1 MPLDSDNR
9 IAHPKNVFLQLVL
22 LTLCILGGLFVGQ
35 FFTFSFLL
43 VAYNFELNKIQ
54 ELLVIQSFSS
64 DGHFA
69 LLSLQAI
76 SSFSMFILAPWFY
89 LKVAEQKSLQTLNT
103 RNDYS
108 WILLLYAFLL
118 PLMVMP
124 LTKLL
129 VEWNEAIKLPPFLAD
144 FEQWAY
150 QKEQE
155 LRKLTTFLTNFQSF
169 GAFLVGVLI
178 IAIIPAIGEE
188 MVFRGLLQRKLGN
201 IFSQHVA
208 IWVAAFIF
216 SAIHIQ
222 FYGLLPRMFLGVLLG
237 YLYAWSGNIAYPMIA
252 HFANNFLTLLMI
264 YLYKI
269 QWINVDIQSEVSVAW
284 YSVAI
289 SLVFS
294 SIALRDFYTRATG
307 RA

>member
-1 MPLDSDNR
+1 M
-9 IAHPKNVFLQLVL
+9 
-22 LTLCILGGLFVGQ
+22 
-35 FFTFSFLL
+35 
-43 VAYNFELNKIQ
+43 
-54 ELLVIQSFSS
+54 
-64 DGHFA
+64 
-69 LLSLQAI
+69 QAI